1 MIFLGKYIKL
11 YTMNTIKIQPSNIL
25 NTKSRKKAFILIEL
39 LLSAALI
46 GIVLGGTLVIYSM
59 AANAW
64 QYESRRITLQRQARV
79 AMEKMTRGLGGSNG
93 IREANSVWI
102 DPIFGRFYYRS
113 GVDDNIRSL
122 KRGFLGFANDEII
135 YWELPSWPQSIATN
149 VQNLTFTISGKIVT
163 INLTVQDIYRG
174 SIISVNLVTQ
184 VRMRN

>member
-1 MIFLGKYIKL
+1 LIFLGKYIKL

-102 DPIFGRFYYRS
+102 DPIFGRFY
-113 GVDDNIRSL
+113 
-122 KRGFLGFANDEII
+122 
-135 YWELPSWPQSIATN
+135 
-149 VQNLTFTISGKIVT
+149 
-163 INLTVQDIYRG
+163 
-174 SIISVNLVTQ
+174 
-184 VRMRN
+184 